1 MSFVIV
7 MGNIFFR
14 NVFSVSAT
22 HFCKFPHNKEIG
34 RLLLR
39 GGDDFFF
46 KKCNF
51 VSLWGSLQYL
61 VPSWIENKL
70 LRF

>member
-39 GGDDFFF
+39 GGDDFFS
-46 KKCNF
+46 KNAILS
-51 VSLWGSLQYL
+51 VYGEAYSIWYQVG
-61 VPSWIENKL
+61 
-70 LRF
+70 